1 MSTMADTWDDQHIRT
16 TRPIASGSTSVRSKN
31 VVVPDDWDLDE
42 EEEEDIGRLVD
53 THNKQLWEDANAKV
67 HHPMPDLIISR
78 GTSSTSVALPS
89 LPLNQPPPMRILKR
103 PSASSSSTASTNS
116 GSVAGETLKER
127 EARYHAARERIFG
140 VSPDEEPA
148 QESDEKKK
156 PTRKVVSPPLSSLP
170 AASVK
175 LVREPRG
182 PDANVGSD
190 SNTKGFG
197 ERKAKEPPAT
207 RIRTDHSCP

>member
-1 MSTMADTWDDQHIRT
+1 
-16 TRPIASGSTSVRSKN
+16 
-31 VVVPDDWDLDE
+31 
-42 EEEEDIGRLVD
+42 
-53 THNKQLWEDANAKV
+53 
-67 HHPMPDLIISR
+67 MPDLIISR

-103 PSASSSSTASTNS
+103 PSASSSSTPSTNS

-148 QESDEKKK
+148 QESDEK
-156 PTRKVVSPPLSSLP
+156 PTRKVVSPLSALP

-190 SNTKGFG
+190 LNTKGFG

-207 RIRTDHSCP
+207 RIRTDHSCS